1 MQQINQITTQAG
13 YTDAA
18 TIQSVWN
25 SPGGYYNVLAG
36 AAYMELQYA
45 PPGQGVGGLTWTNEV
60 YIPVGTG
67 ALTQGTTGVRFRDAG
82 SSTGPAV
89 VTAAL
94 SAEAEPVVV
103 IGAPGNVTA
112 TVTVSSAITGV
123 IPAAGTVPTAGT
135 GFTYTHTNGT
145 GVYVF
150 TFNTPF
156 ATDADVVA
164 TPNGIGG
171 GNVLYF
177 PIITSVTANGFTL
190 TMKNTSN
197 ANADVPFS
205 FLATTVA

>member
-1 MQQINQITTQAG
+1 MQQINQITTKAG

-18 TIQSVWN
+18 TIQGVWN

-67 ALTQGTTGVRFRDAG
+67 ALTAGTTGVKFRDAG

-89 VTAAL
+89 ITAAL

-103 IGAPGNVTA
+103 VGAPGNVTA
-112 TVTVSSAITGV
+112 TVTVSAVITGV
-123 IPAAGTVPTAGT
+123 IPGAGTTPTGGS

-150 TFNTPF
+150 TFTTPF
-156 ATDADVVA
+156 TALPDIQTTINATGINSPTAVVLPFSA
-164 TPNGIGG
+164 
-171 GNVLYF
+171 
-177 PIITSVTANGFTL
+177 AGFTVTTASVGTPSDL
-190 TMKNTSN
+190 
-197 ANADVPFS
+197 AFS
-205 FLATTVA
+205 FTAQVVS

>member
-13 YTDAA
+13 YTAAA
-18 TIQSVWN
+18 TIEGVWN

-112 TVTVSSAITGV
+112 TVTVSAVITGI
-123 IPAAGTVPTAGT
+123 IPASGTTQTAGT

-150 TFNTPF
+150 SFTTPF
-156 ATDADVVA
+156 VAIPAIVA
-164 TPNGIGG
+164 TFRDAVNASPYNI
-171 GNVLYF
+171 Y
-177 PIITSVTANGFTL
+177 ITAIAASGFTL
-190 TMKNTSN
+190 TIGDGG
-197 ANADVPFS
+197 ARADIGFTFTAQAVN
-205 FLATTVA
+205 